1 MSVEG
6 TVRGWWADSRWGH
19 DQYFQSRP
27 AILLERAVRRGWAN
41 EGHSCVP
48 LVGLE
53 GVEGSMST
61 PVVIEQPATIPNSMP
76 RPLEPPELDPR
87 QPKAVLGWTMRQLR
101 RVAGWSGARIAREFG
116 CSPSHISRVEHG
128 TSKPSRE
135 LVQFYEEAFEADGL
149 LLSLFEVVEHAA
161 EQGRRRSGGH
171 RPRFVHAEPG
181 DASTFVS
188 DTIPH
193 GTAMKPGEWFE
204 KEWRIRNSGKVL
216 WMGRQLERQGPLT
229 GPGLITSPRYVPIPD
244 TGPRKI
250 AKIRAKLRAPSYD
263 CTSIAYFKM
272 VRTLESGQVTLCFPG
287 DYQLG
292 LDVLV
297 KVRQGDP

>member
-1 MSVEG
+1 
-6 TVRGWWADSRWGH
+6 
-19 DQYFQSRP
+19 
-27 AILLERAVRRGWAN
+27 
-41 EGHSCVP
+41 
-48 LVGLE
+48 
-53 GVEGSMST
+53 
-61 PVVIEQPATIPNSMP
+61 MP

-101 RVAGWSGARIAREFG
+101 RVHGWSGAQIAKEFG

-135 LVQFYEEAFEADGL
+135 LVQFYEETFEADGM

-161 EQGRRRSGGH
+161 EQGRRRIGGR
-171 RPRFVHAEPG
+171 RPPMAHAEPG
-181 DASTFVS
+181 DASTFVG

-193 GTAMKPGEWFE
+193 GTLMKPGEFFE
-204 KEWRIRNSGKVL
+204 KEWRVRNTGTVP
-216 WMGRQLERQGPLT
+216 WVGRKLERQGPLT
-229 GPGLITSPRYVPIPD
+229 GPGLITSARYVPVPD
-244 TGPRKI
+244 TKPGKV
-250 AKIRAKLRAPSYD
+250 ATIRATLRAPSYD

-272 VRTLESGQVTLCFPG
+272 VRTTTEGLTTLCFPG

-297 KVRQGDP
+297 GVGNGSE